1 MNYQSRII
9 NTLRNSIYGIIAQ
22 GVLIF
27 LNFLTRTVFLKFLS
41 TEYLGVNGLF
51 SNVLSMLSLVEL
63 GIGTAIVYSMYKPIA
78 ENNKRE
84 ISALM
89 SFYKKAYHYIGIV
102 VTILGL
108 LLVPFLDLIVKNKN
122 NIQNL
127 EVIYLLFLFNTSLTY
142 FYAYKRSIISADQ
155 KEYILSKYRM
165 YFSFLKAFLQI
176 AVLFLTKNFIIY
188 VFVQIFCTFLENFFI
203 SRKADKMY
211 SYLKEYKNEKIAPE
225 KVKKIKDDVKSLTI
239 YKISGTMLDGTDNII
254 ISSFLDIGLVGLL
267 SNYTLIVNSINMLL
281 TQVVTSVTA
290 SVGNFIVK
298 EDNDRCEELLHNLTF
313 VQFIFYGFSFVSLAC
328 LLNPFITL
336 WIGKKYLFDL
346 LVVFIIAL
354 NFFISGILSTI
365 WTFRT
370 TMGLFKY
377 GKYRPIFTAI
387 LNLVISVILANEI
400 GILGVLLGTTISR
413 VCTNVWFDPYIVYKH
428 GLHKKFYGY
437 LRKLIVYII
446 VCILDI
452 ILINYIIAFFGD
464 GLVYFVLSIIVTV
477 IVFFVS
483 CLFFYKTNEFKYLL
497 SIVRRNFIKFNRKE

>member
-176 AVLFLTKNFIIY
+176 TVLFLTKNFIIY

-211 SYLKEYKNEKIAPE
+211 PYLKEYKNEKIAPE
-225 KVKKIKDDVKSLTI
+225 RVKK
-239 YKISGTMLDGTDNII
+239 
-254 ISSFLDIGLVGLL
+254 
-267 SNYTLIVNSINMLL
+267 
-281 TQVVTSVTA
+281 
-290 SVGNFIVK
+290 
-298 EDNDRCEELLHNLTF
+298 R
-313 VQFIFYGFSFVSLAC
+313 
-328 LLNPFITL
+328 
-336 WIGKKYLFDL
+336 
-346 LVVFIIAL
+346 
-354 NFFISGILSTI
+354 
-365 WTFRT
+365 
-370 TMGLFKY
+370 
-377 GKYRPIFTAI
+377 
-387 LNLVISVILANEI
+387 
-400 GILGVLLGTTISR
+400 
-413 VCTNVWFDPYIVYKH
+413 
-428 GLHKKFYGY
+428 
-437 LRKLIVYII
+437 
-446 VCILDI
+446 
-452 ILINYIIAFFGD
+452 
-464 GLVYFVLSIIVTV
+464 
-477 IVFFVS
+477 
-483 CLFFYKTNEFKYLL
+483 
-497 SIVRRNFIKFNRKE
+497 